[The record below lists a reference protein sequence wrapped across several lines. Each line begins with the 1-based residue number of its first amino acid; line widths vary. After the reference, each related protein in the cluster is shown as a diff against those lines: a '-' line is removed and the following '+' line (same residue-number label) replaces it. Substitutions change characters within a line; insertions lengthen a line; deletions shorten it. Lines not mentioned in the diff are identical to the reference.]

1 MLQSATEFRKNGFN
15 DEDAAQLGLIASMY
29 QNVADE
35 AVSASD
41 SASFIIAQMTAF
53 DIEAENTIHIID
65 AVNEVANQFS
75 VSSADLSN
83 NLGNVSAA
91 LSVGNNS
98 FEETLALL
106 TAGTEVVRNASKVS
120 RGNKSL
126 SV

>member
-1 MLQSATEFRKNGFN
+1 
-15 DEDAAQLGLIASMY
+15 MY

-53 DIEAENTIHIID
+53 DIEAENAIHIID

>member
-1 MLQSATEFRKNGFN
+1 MVESATEFRKNGFN

-53 DIEAENTIHIID
+53 DIEADNAIHIID